1 MTLDEII
8 VSALRRLDRGVDTQT
23 ITDYRSLFT
32 MYANKAVKLIAEEY
46 KACRKESVTLDAE
59 SSFDVTTL
67 ERECT
72 KIVKITDGSH
82 KTLDWWQDPPG
93 SGLVVVDTNEPA
105 VTVTYRFV
113 PQELSSTVDVPEL
126 PSMFHDIIPYYIVAC
141 ERAGG
146 DPQTQSTA
154 SIDFQLFSQQLD
166 QMCRSHLGERRA
178 YELQNY

>member
-46 KACRKESVTLDAE
+46 KACRKESVTLDSD

-67 ERECT
+67 ERECM
-72 KIVKITDGSH
+72 KIVKITDADG
-82 KTLDWWQDPPG
+82 TLDWWQDPPG
-93 SGLVVVDTNEPA
+93 SGIVVVDTKQPQ
-105 VTVTYRFV
+105 VSVTYRFV

-154 SIDFQLFSQQLD
+154 SIDFQLFNQQLD
-166 QMCRSHLGERRA
+166 LMCRSHLGERRA
-178 YELQNY
+178 YELLNY